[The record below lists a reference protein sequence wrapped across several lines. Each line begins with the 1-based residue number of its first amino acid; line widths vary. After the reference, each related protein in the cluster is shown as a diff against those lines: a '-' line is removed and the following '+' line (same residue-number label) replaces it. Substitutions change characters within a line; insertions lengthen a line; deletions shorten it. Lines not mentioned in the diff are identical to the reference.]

1 MPWLFP
7 GTIRENILFG
17 LPYNEDKYLKT
28 VKACELE
35 MDLKVFPD
43 GDMSRVGEHGAT
55 VSGGQRTRISL
66 ARAVYSQADVYLLDD
81 PLSSLDA
88 KVAENIFKNCL
99 QGLLAN
105 RIILLTTPTARFLQ
119 EADYVV
125 KLQRGSN
132 CGSGKFRISER

>member
-1 MPWLFP
+1 M
-7 GTIRENILFG
+7 
-17 LPYNEDKYLKT
+17 
-28 VKACELE
+28 
-35 MDLKVFPD
+35 
-43 GDMSRVGEHGAT
+43 
-55 VSGGQRTRISL
+55 
-66 ARAVYSQADVYLLDD
+66 YSQADVYLLDD

-88 KVAENIFKNCL
+88 KVAENISKNCL

-119 EADYVV
+119 EGDYVV